1 MIWIYVAVGV
11 GVAGLVP
18 LVVLGARVLV
28 AMRGLA
34 REIER
39 ATTRLAPV
47 QGRFKA
53 AQRVDR
59 RIGPVGGVNEVVAAA
74 YDRA

>member
-18 LVVLGARVLV
+18 LAVLATRVLV

-47 QGRFKA
+47 QGRLSA
-53 AQRVDR
+53 A
-59 RIGPVGGVNEVVAAA
+59 IGASGSAGGVNEVVVAA